1 MRVKNPRRAAGAP
14 GVGVFRERGA
24 FPMELS
30 QFFPLVVLVLILGAL
45 AYTLLVRQE
54 IVPEG
59 FATLLYR
66 RGRFERVLTP
76 GAHRMWRPGHTT
88 QQVDMRQRTL
98 TVPGQ
103 EVLSQEQVGL
113 KVSVA
118 ARFAVAAPELALHRV
133 QNYLEALY
141 LAVQLALR
149 DEVARHPLEELVAG
163 RVDLAQR
170 MRERV
175 AEQARAFGLS
185 VEAVEVKDVMLPADL
200 RRAFAEALK
209 ARKESQARLEKAR
222 GESAALRNLA
232 NAARMVDQ
240 NPSLLNLRMLQT
252 LEGASTT
259 SGHTFVLGV
268 GPELT
273 PLARR
278 PPAGGTPVPPTE
290 ADEPEP
296 A

>member
-1 MRVKNPRRAAGAP
+1 MDSLR
-14 GVGVFRERGA
+14 
-24 FPMELS
+24 L
-30 QFFPLVVLVLILGAL
+30 FPLVVVALTLGAV
-45 AYTLLVRQE
+45 AYKLLVRQE
-54 IVPEG
+54 TVPEG
-59 FATLLYR
+59 FSTLLYR
-66 RGRFERVLTP
+66 RGRFVRVLTP
-76 GAHRMWRPGHTT
+76 GAHWMWRQGHTT
-88 QQVDMRQRTL
+88 QQVDMRERSV

-118 ARFAVAAPELALHRV
+118 ARFSVTAPELALHRV

-149 DEVARHPLEELVAG
+149 EEVARHPLEELVAG
-163 RVDLAQR
+163 RVDLGQR

-185 VEAVEVKDVMLPADL
+185 VVAVEVKDVMLPADL

-209 ARKESQARLEKAR
+209 TRKEAQARLEKAR
-222 GESAALRNLA
+222 GESATLRHLA
-232 NAARMVDQ
+232 NAARMVEQ
-240 NPSLLNLRMLQT
+240 NPTLLNLRVLQT
-252 LEGASTT
+252 LEGSGST

-268 GPELT
+268 GPELS
-273 PLARR
+273 PLARK
-278 PPAGGTPVPPTE
+278 PSATGATPVPSPE
-290 ADEPEP
+290 GEEP

>member
-1 MRVKNPRRAAGAP
+1 MDLLR
-14 GVGVFRERGA
+14 
-24 FPMELS
+24 
-30 QFFPLVVLVLILGAL
+30 FFPLVAMALVLGAV

-54 IVPEG
+54 VVPEG
-59 FATLLYR
+59 FVTLLYR
-66 RGRFERVLTP
+66 QGRFVRVLTP
-76 GAHRMWRPGHTT
+76 GEHRMWRHGHTT
-88 QQVDMRQRTL
+88 QQVDMRERSV

-149 DEVARHPLEELVAG
+149 EEVARHPLEELVAG
-163 RVDLAQR
+163 RVDLGQR

-175 AEQARAFGLS
+175 AEQTRAFGLS
-185 VEAVEVKDVMLPADL
+185 VAAVEVKDVMLPADL

-209 ARKESQARLEKAR
+209 TRKEAQGRLEKAR
-222 GESAALRNLA
+222 GESAALRHLA
-232 NAARMVDQ
+232 NAARMVEQ
-240 NPSLLNLRMLQT
+240 NPSLLNLRVLQT
-252 LEGASTT
+252 LEGASTS

-278 PPAGGTPVPPTE
+278 PSATGGTPVPPAE
-290 ADEPEP
+290 GEEPEP

>member
-1 MRVKNPRRAAGAP
+1 MDP
-14 GVGVFRERGA
+14 
-24 FPMELS
+24 L
-30 QFFPLVVLVLILGAL
+30 QYFPLVLVVLALGAV
-45 AYTLLVRQE
+45 AYKLLVRQE

-66 RGRFERVLTP
+66 RGRFVRVLAP
-76 GAHRMWRPGHTT
+76 GAHWMWRRGHTT
-88 QQVDMRQRTL
+88 QQVDMRERSV

-149 DEVARHPLEELVAG
+149 EEVARHPLEELVAG
-163 RVDLAQR
+163 RVDLGQR

-185 VEAVEVKDVMLPADL
+185 VQAVEVKDVMLPADL

-209 ARKESQARLEKAR
+209 TRKEAQARLEKAR
-222 GESAALRNLA
+222 GESAALRHLA

-252 LEGASTT
+252 LEGASTS

-268 GPELT
+268 GPELS

-278 PPAGGTPVPPTE
+278 PSATGGTPVPPAE
-290 ADEPEP
+290 GEEPEP